1 MDIDTSLIKLQEV
14 RRDGPVSVEKA
25 LSLRRSCRD
34 FRKESL
40 SLEEITQLL
49 WSADGVTDARNYRT
63 APSAGA
69 LFPLEVYLVAG
80 HVTGIPSGIY
90 RYGPRRHVLEQ
101 RVAGDKRED
110 LCQAALGQDAI
121 RRAPATLVFCAI
133 YDRTMK
139 KYGERG
145 IRYVH
150 MEVGHAAQNLC
161 LQAVSMDIGTVVI
174 GAFRDEKVKK
184 IMNFEADQFPL
195 YLVPVGR

>member
-1 MDIDTSLIKLQEV
+1 MEIDTSLIKLPEV
-14 RRDGPVSVEKA
+14 RRDGPMSVEQA
-25 LSLRRSCRD
+25 LFSRRS
-34 FRKESL
+34 FREFKRESL
-40 SLEEITQLL
+40 TLQEITQLL
-49 WSADGVTDARNYRT
+49 WSADGVTDVRNYRT

-80 HVTGIPSGIY
+80 QVTGIPPGIY

-101 RVAGDKRED
+101 RVPGDRRED

-121 RRAPATLVFCAI
+121 RRAPAILAFFAI

-145 IRYVH
+145 MRYVH
-150 MEVGHAAQNLC
+150 MEVGHAAQNIS
-161 LQAVSMDIGTVVI
+161 LQAVALDIGAVVI

-184 IMNFEADQFPL
+184 IMNCETDQYPL
-195 YLVPVGR
+195 YLIPVGR